1 MFEMCVGSAEL
12 AALFFFTKIQ
22 SGGTTMDYLHE
33 GLERLGYTAE
43 EYPQL
48 EENLRIYAHELEE
61 ANKKFDLVGADTHD
75 DVIIRHIL
83 DSMSAGK
90 IIEGLYRERQAV
102 SENASIA
109 DIGSGGGLPGIPLS
123 LSMPSIP
130 FNLVERMSK
139 RCAFLESCTSVLQM
153 SNTTIHNL
161 EVERVPQE
169 SFDVIVFRAFRPLDK
184 KMTKSLLRIL
194 KHGGYLAAYK
204 AKPEKIAE
212 EMEGIKAQ
220 VPEYKMVPLEVP
232 FLTDG
237 GAYSRNLVIVQR
249 K

>member
-1 MFEMCVGSAEL
+1 
-12 AALFFFTKIQ
+12 
-22 SGGTTMDYLHE
+22 MDYLHK

-43 EYPQL
+43 QYPHL
-48 EENLRIYAHELEE
+48 EEKLGIYAHELEE

-90 IIEGLYRERQAV
+90 IIEELYHKRESAAAGQIV
-102 SENASIA
+102 TIA

-123 LSMPSIP
+123 LSMPDIP

-139 RCAFLESCTSVLQM
+139 RCAFLESCKSVLNM

-169 SFDVIVFRAFRPLDK
+169 SYDVIVFRAFRPLDK
-184 KMTKSLLRIL
+184 KMTKALLRIL

-212 EMEGIKAQ
+212 EMEAIKQ
-220 VPEYKMVPLEVP
+220 QIPEYQMLPLEVP
-232 FLTDG
+232 YLTDG
-237 GAYSRNLVIVQR
+237 GAYSRNLVVVQR
-249 K
+249 S

>member
-1 MFEMCVGSAEL
+1 
-12 AALFFFTKIQ
+12 
-22 SGGTTMDYLHE
+22 MDYLHE
-33 GLERLGYTAE
+33 GLTRLGYTADQ
-43 EYPQL
+43 YPQL
-48 EENLRIYAHELEE
+48 EEKLEMYAHELEE

-90 IIEGLYRERQAV
+90 IIEDLYRKRVEVAGADAV
-102 SENASIA
+102 SVA

-123 LSMPSIP
+123 LSMPAVS

-139 RCAFLESCTSVLQM
+139 RCAFLESCKAVLGM
-153 SNTTIHNL
+153 DNTTVHNL
-161 EVERVPQE
+161 ELERVPQE

-212 EMEGIKAQ
+212 EMEGIKGQ
-220 VPEYKMVPLEVP
+220 IPSYEVLPLEVP

-237 GAYSRNLVIVQR
+237 GAYSRNLVVVQR
-249 K
+249 P

>member
-1 MFEMCVGSAEL
+1 MN
-12 AALFFFTKIQ
+12 
-22 SGGTTMDYLHE
+22 YLHD
-33 GLERLGYTAE
+33 GLERLGYSDT

-48 EENLRIYAHELEE
+48 EEKLCRYIHELEE
-61 ANKKFDLVGADTHD
+61 ANKKFDLVGAETTD

-83 DSMSAGK
+83 DSLSAGK
-90 IIEGLYRERQAV
+90 IIEKLYKARQDTVAPGETV
-102 SENASIA
+102 SIA

-123 LSMPSIP
+123 LSMPGVH

-139 RCAFLESCTSVLQM
+139 RCAFLESCTSILNMESTVV
-153 SNTTIHNL
+153 HNL

-169 SFDVIVFRAFRPLDK
+169 SYDVIVFRAFRPLDK

-194 KHGGYLAAYK
+194 KHGGFLAAYK
-204 AKPEKIAE
+204 AKPEKIVE

-220 VPEYKMVPLEVP
+220 IPEYEMVPLEVP

-249 K
+249 P